1 MVYSCGVRNAR
12 SCAFAGVKARI
23 LLSVDETRPN
33 FDTVC
38 FRERRR
44 ALIPRAP
51 VPLDRAR
58 ESGNVRIRKLL
69 LVIAAALTI
78 AIVLTACGGSEEGQT
93 PDDAVAPDA
102 PERTQQQS
110 AEEQASAPEDPTL
123 NITVPSMER
132 ISNAPIPDTFGE
144 DEEALKNF
152 AGIHLQGTGFPWQDE
167 ANVYIAGHRLG
178 YPNTP
183 SFLAFWDIDNVVEGD
198 QIFVTDANGRE
209 YTYEVFQTL
218 EVDPTDLFV
227 TEPLEGRNILTL
239 QSCTLPDYERRVVVQ
254 AELQDTRA

>member
-1 MVYSCGVRNAR
+1 
-12 SCAFAGVKARI
+12 
-23 LLSVDETRPN
+23 
-33 FDTVC
+33 
-38 FRERRR
+38 
-44 ALIPRAP
+44 
-51 VPLDRAR
+51 
-58 ESGNVRIRKLL
+58 VRIRKLL
-69 LVIAAALTI
+69 LVVAAALAT
-78 AIVLTACGGSEEGQT
+78 AFVLTACGGSEET
-93 PDDAVAPDA
+93 PPDEAVAPDA
-102 PERTQQQS
+102 PEQTQRQS
-110 AEEQASAPEDPTL
+110 AEEQASAPDDPTL
-123 NITVPSMER
+123 SLTVPSMER
-132 ISNAPIPDTFGE
+132 ISDAPIPDTLGD

-178 YPNTP
+178 YPNTA
-183 SFLAFWDIDNVVEGD
+183 SFLAFWDIDNVAEGD
-198 QIFVTDANGRE
+198 RIFVSDANGRE

>member
-1 MVYSCGVRNAR
+1 M
-12 SCAFAGVKARI
+12 
-23 LLSVDETRPN
+23 
-33 FDTVC
+33 
-38 FRERRR
+38 
-44 ALIPRAP
+44 
-51 VPLDRAR
+51 
-58 ESGNVRIRKLL
+58 RIRKLL
-69 LVIAAALTI
+69 LVIAALAT
-78 AIVLTACGGSEEGQT
+78 AFVLTACGGSEESP
-93 PDDAVAPDA
+93 PDEAVAPDA
-102 PERTQQQS
+102 PQQTQRQS
-110 AEEQASAPEDPTL
+110 AEEQANAPEDPTL

-132 ISNAPIPDTFGE
+132 INNAPIPDTLGD

-178 YPNTP
+178 YPNTA
-183 SFLAFWDIDNVVEGD
+183 SFLAFWDIDNVAEGD

-209 YTYEVFQTL
+209 YTYEVFQSL

-239 QSCTLPDYERRVVVQ
+239 QSCTLPDYERRVIVQ

>member
-1 MVYSCGVRNAR
+1 
-12 SCAFAGVKARI
+12 
-23 LLSVDETRPN
+23 
-33 FDTVC
+33 
-38 FRERRR
+38 
-44 ALIPRAP
+44 
-51 VPLDRAR
+51 
-58 ESGNVRIRKLL
+58 VRIRKLL
-69 LVIAAALTI
+69 LVIAAALAI
-78 AIVLTACGGSEEGQT
+78 ALVLTACGGSEEGQT
-93 PDDAVAPDA
+93 PPDDVVAPDA
-102 PERTQQQS
+102 PEKTQQQS

-209 YTYEVFQTL
+209 YTYEVFQNL